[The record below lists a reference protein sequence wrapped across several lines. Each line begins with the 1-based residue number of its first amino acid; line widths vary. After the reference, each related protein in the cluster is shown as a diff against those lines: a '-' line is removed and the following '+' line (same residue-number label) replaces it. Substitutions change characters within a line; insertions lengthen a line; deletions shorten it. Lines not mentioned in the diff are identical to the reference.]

1 MLSFLYV
8 AHTTGYHIKPFSVSN
23 DAICSMEQKI
33 KQSQET
39 VPSFFGHCAADN
51 QNSILEGE
59 PEEAA
64 AERLLLAVL
73 HFISLLPTRCAS
85 FSKQIEQ
92 AAEPA
97 YMTTGEK

>member
-1 MLSFLYV
+1 
-8 AHTTGYHIKPFSVSN
+8 
-23 DAICSMEQKI
+23 MEQKI

-64 AERLLLAVL
+64 AERLLSSTL
-73 HFISLLPTRCAS
+73 FRYYPR
-85 FSKQIEQ
+85 
-92 AAEPA
+92 AAPP
-97 YMTTGEK
+97 G

>member
-1 MLSFLYV
+1 
-8 AHTTGYHIKPFSVSN
+8 
-23 DAICSMEQKI
+23 MEQKI

-64 AERLLLAVL
+64 AMPRGCCPPLYFVTTHALLLLA
-73 HFISLLPTRCAS
+73 S
-85 FSKQIEQ
+85 FCKQIEQ
-92 AAEPA
+92 AAEPV